1 MLEAARVAGI
11 GTVEGE
17 TKTAVL
23 REVVWGDVLGKG
35 WRNGAFVRVFYL
47 FEFAGKFSLTLLVR
61 TTPFLLPQF
70 TI

>member
-1 MLEAARVAGI
+1 MAGI

-47 FEFAGKFSLTLLVR
+47 FEFAESLVSRCLSGLCHFYCHNS
-61 TTPFLLPQF
+61 PSSES
-70 TI
+70 